1 MIFLFWEH
9 DRHAVDEAL
18 QVAELRRRDDLRVG
32 FAGNFLDR
40 REKLAGVLERLDELF
55 LDDGGRAAA
64 DVHGMEVIAE
74 GLDVVHFL
82 AKIHEVRARH
92 MLLEE
97 EAVEGAVRAQGVAE
111 RNVCVQQVLV
121 SVLWRWRILE
131 NDGVAVQVA
140 LRVYVFTF

>member
-1 MIFLFWEH
+1 M
-9 DRHAVDEAL
+9 
-18 QVAELRRRDDLRVG
+18 
-32 FAGNFLDR
+32 
-40 REKLAGVLERLDELF
+40 LERLDELF

-140 LRVYVFTF
+140 LRVEVHDAVRHADHPFRQKFPRLRLVVIGTHLLHQYKKQ

>member
-1 MIFLFWEH
+1 M
-9 DRHAVDEAL
+9 
-18 QVAELRRRDDLRVG
+18 
-32 FAGNFLDR
+32 
-40 REKLAGVLERLDELF
+40 LERLDELF

-140 LRVYVFTF
+140 LRVEVHDAVRHADHPFRQKFPGLGFVACRAHVCGNS